1 MSVPSDTSSGKEPLD
16 QPVEELPDG
25 DVGVAPNVA
34 TGGSAS
40 DSGALLG
47 GAMAAPD
54 PRDTSEERP
63 ERQASRSGEREVGA
77 SDGPV
82 GGTAYPAGD

>member
-1 MSVPSDTSSGKEPLD
+1 MSVSSGDEPLD
-16 QPVEELPDG
+16 EPVETLDDG

-34 TGGSAS
+34 TGGSMS
-40 DSGALLG
+40 DSGAVFA
-47 GAMAAPD
+47 GALAADD

-63 ERQASRSGEREVGA
+63 ERAAARSGEREPGA

-82 GGTAYPAGD
+82 GGTVYPADT